1 MNNYQKISNPSV
13 EDLIKNNYELVKKIA
28 WHLHGRVQSIIDIED
43 LIQIGMVGLINAAQN
58 YKPVKDASFSSY
70 ANLRIRGE
78 ILDHLRK
85 NSSLCR
91 STIKVKKLAENA
103 IENLIKKL
111 GREPDSIEIAKEINL
126 EHSKYLEWEAAFQ
139 ASSIKN
145 IDDIYDEFSYWFAS
159 KDDNPEQNINNKELK
174 EILKKSLSL
183 LNEKQALLIQLYY
196 VEELN
201 IYEIAKVLD
210 ISTGRVSQIKSS
222 ALTLIRSKIKDE
234 LKSNDE

>member
-13 EDLIKNNYELVKKIA
+13 EDLIKNNFELVKKIA

-103 IENLIKKL
+103 IQNLIKKL

-139 ASSIKN
+139 ASTIKN

-174 EILKKSLSL
+174 EILKKSLSV

-222 ALTLIRSKIKDE
+222 ALNLIRSKIKDE

>member
-13 EDLIKNNYELVKKIA
+13 EDLIKSHYDLVKKIA

-78 ILDHLRK
+78 ILDYLRK

-91 STIKVKKLAENA
+91 STIKVKKVAENA
-103 IENLIKKL
+103 TQNLIKKL
-111 GREPDSIEIAKEINL
+111 GREPDSMEIAKEINL

-139 ASSIKN
+139 ASTIKN

-159 KDDNPEQNINNKELK
+159 KDDNPEQNISNKELK
-174 EILKKSLSL
+174 EILKKSLSV

-222 ALTLIRSKIKDE
+222 ALALIRSKIKDE
-234 LKSNDE
+234 LNSNDE